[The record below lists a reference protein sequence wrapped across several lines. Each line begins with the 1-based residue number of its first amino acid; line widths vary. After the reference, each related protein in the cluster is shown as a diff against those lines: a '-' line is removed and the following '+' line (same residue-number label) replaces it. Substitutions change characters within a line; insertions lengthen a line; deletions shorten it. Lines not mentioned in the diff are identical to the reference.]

1 MIFLDFLTLIFVSDL
16 AWQLVLVSLQ
26 LKRLL
31 VTAKTQLKTTLAVS
45 LKLPSTMP
53 LETLKTLPLKL
64 PWEASKTLPLAPLPT
79 VLKAWPS
86 LLASAQAQEQV
97 ISSFSAVLVA
107 SEIDVAQVS
116 LPAAALA

>member
-1 MIFLDFLTLIFVSDL
+1 M
-16 AWQLVLVSLQ
+16 
-26 LKRLL
+26 
-31 VTAKTQLKTTLAVS
+31 TAKTQLKTTLAVS

-86 LLASAQAQEQV
+86 LLASAQVQEQV
-97 ISSFSAVLVA
+97 ISSFSAVLSAVLVA